1 MSTWY
6 YQWLNIHCG
15 KWTLWNRS
23 TWVSTWKTRHWVFS
37 VGDRF
42 ILWHWKP
49 NIVYPPYIW
58 FITFTLLDFHYIITD
73 HGDLTRPTKRQLQI
87 NINMITALPPT
98 VPVVNSEIKSWFL
111 RLLSLV
117 CIRRFTTRFLP
128 TRLMRRRM
136 NRQVWL
142 SGLRGKNERKKDLI
156 DWMRASGPRHPGF
169 IASNGR
175 VAGQRT
181 EQSSHFQDQPFLHGH
196 FFSLELL
203 PPKKRIR
210 DAFNAYTLLIMLYT
224 VA

>member
-1 MSTWY
+1 MALKTKYSVSAIYMVHHVHPFRFSLHNHWSWGPYETHKKTVTNQHDNSTA
-6 YQWLNIHCG
+6 
-15 KWTLWNRS
+15 TDRTRS
-23 TWVSTWKTRHWVFS
+23 DLRNK
-37 VGDRF
+37 
-42 ILWHWKP
+42 IL
-49 NIVYPPYIW
+49 I
-58 FITFTLLDFHYIITD
+58 LDV
-73 HGDLTRPTKRQLQI
+73 LEP
-87 NINMITALPPT
+87 
-98 VPVVNSEIKSWFL
+98 
-111 RLLSLV
+111 
-117 CIRRFTTRFLP
+117 CIRRFTTCFLP